1 MKVRIYE
8 PRTNDEFDHYYE
20 LRWIVLRKPWKKPRG
35 SEKDDIENNST
46 HIMACIEKE
55 IVGVG
60 RIHLKSKEKM
70 QIRYMAVKEN
80 YRSKGIGTLI
90 LKELEKRA
98 KNKPIK
104 YIILNARENALQF
117 YINNGYSIIAKGD
130 TLFDSI
136 YHWRMQKIL
145 MPKIISVYA

>member
-1 MKVRIYE
+1 MNVRICE

-20 LRWIVLRKPWKKPRG
+20 LRWIVLRKPWKQPRG
-35 SEKDDIENNST
+35 SEKDDIEYNST
-46 HIMACIEKE
+46 HIMACIGKE

-90 LKELEKRA
+90 LKELENRA
-98 KNKPIK
+98 KNKRIK
-104 YIILNARENALQF
+104 HIILNARENALQF
-117 YINNGYSIIAKGD
+117 YIKNGYSIIGKSD

-136 YHWRMQKIL
+136 YHWKMQKDL
-145 MPKIISVYA
+145 DVKDN

>member
-1 MKVRIYE
+1 
-8 PRTNDEFDHYYE
+8 
-20 LRWIVLRKPWKKPRG
+20 
-35 SEKDDIENNST
+35 
-46 HIMACIEKE
+46 
-55 IVGVG
+55 VGVG